1 MRTNPIHPCKMRGAR
16 GATRTIK
23 RPRKVTRQ
31 LRKMARGRRRAIL
44 RATRR
49 KRDQGGKSR
58 SYILL
63 FLLAL
68 DSDTRKIFREW
79 STVCRQRIY
88 LSCICNCMLCWP
100 LVQHWEGHQHC
111 QINGTRWSEQNW
123 RAWGRQDCQA
133 GSDDRLK
140 EEYIQLHSA
149 WRMLNVYNSDDEACQ
164 YYLTTYCKILKIAP
178 GLALLIESHCH
189 STEPANITW
198 KAGFF
203 KVGLTMVM
211 DDRHHQ

>member
-1 MRTNPIHPCKMRGAR
+1 MGQDEVSKTGELEEDK
-16 GATRTIK
+16 
-23 RPRKVTRQ
+23 
-31 LRKMARGRRRAIL
+31 
-44 RATRR
+44 
-49 KRDQGGKSR
+49 
-58 SYILL
+58 
-63 FLLAL
+63 
-68 DSDTRKIFREW
+68 
-79 STVCRQRIY
+79 TVK
-88 LSCICNCMLCWP
+88 
-100 LVQHWEGHQHC
+100 
-111 QINGTRWSEQNW
+111 
-123 RAWGRQDCQA
+123 QA
-133 GSDDRLK
+133 HDDRLK